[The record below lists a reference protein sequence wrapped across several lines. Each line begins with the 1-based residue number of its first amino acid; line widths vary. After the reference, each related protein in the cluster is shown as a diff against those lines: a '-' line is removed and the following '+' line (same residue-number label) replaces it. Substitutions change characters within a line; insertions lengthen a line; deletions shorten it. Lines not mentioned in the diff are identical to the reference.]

1 MACFG
6 VCLRYPVVFMADN
19 PEAQPTPGPVQPPEG
34 RLDSWKEIAA
44 YLGRGIRTVQRWE
57 REEGLPV
64 HRLAHEKRGSIYA
77 RREELAAW
85 WESRRLTL
93 AAPPTSDAVD
103 APVAPRLERVTWTTA
118 LTSWP
123 ALSSDARLIAY
134 VSDAGQDG
142 TTPQIWI
149 QQIGGAALRLTNG
162 EREYSHLSF
171 SPDDTRIIFTA
182 SDDSGPNVYEVP
194 TLGGEPR
201 LLQRGASRGRISPDG
216 LWLACVPHDAAGIRV
231 AARGG
236 AGFRTVASEMVDVA
250 CATWLP
256 DSRSVLVHARPD
268 PALEADWWIV
278 PMDGGSPTNTGVVQR
293 FREAGMFTVPTGV
306 AWVDDSLVF
315 SAAGAQGVSLYRQ
328 RLAASTFQ
336 PAGAPE
342 RLTAGSESAWLPTAA
357 AGRLAFFSSRA
368 DANLWSVALDAASGI
383 AHGPLRRM
391 TRGPFPLGYL
401 TVTNDFRTLAY
412 FSFRLGNG
420 DVFLRDLRT
429 GSERVLADGPAGAK
443 GYPAISPSG
452 SLLAYGMRMPG
463 GGRALR
469 PIFVA
474 CLPDGTWRT
483 LGDDCGGRPREWVD
497 ERRLII
503 ERFARLNS
511 IALIDTETGDQHEL
525 LESAERSVSNPRLSP
540 DRRWI
545 AFDASRPGEPAS
557 VFVSPF
563 REQPIPESEWVVVDR
578 SASHPFWSADGRLL
592 YYTPTGTN
600 PLVRSAVRA
609 RHFASASGLV
619 EGEPI
624 AVYASTEMLMPAY
637 LPGTAP
643 IATPDQ
649 IILVLGD
656 FRGDVWLMDL
666 DPHSNKVAGNSR

>member
-1 MACFG
+1 
-6 VCLRYPVVFMADN
+6 MADD
-19 PEAQPTPGPVQPPEG
+19 PDAQPTPSPVHAPEG

-93 AAPPTSDAVD
+93 AAPSTSDAVD
-103 APVAPRLERVTWTTA
+103 APVAPRLERVTWTAA

-171 SPDDTRIIFTA
+171 SPEDTRIIFTA

-236 AGFRTVASEMVDVA
+236 AGFRTVASELVDVA

-278 PMDGGSPTNTGVVQR
+278 PMDGGSPTNTGLVQR
-293 FREAGMFTVPTGV
+293 FREAGMFTVPTGA

-315 SAAGAQGVSLYRQ
+315 SAAGARGVSLYRQ
-328 RLAASTFQ
+328 RLVASTFQ

-357 AGRLAFFSSRA
+357 AGRLAFLSSRA

-401 TVTNDFRTLAY
+401 VGHERLPNARLFLVSARTRRRIPERSPNGLGEGSRRRTCRREGVSSDLAKRKPAGVRHEDAGRRARVTAHLRRLLA
-412 FSFRLGNG
+412 R
-420 DVFLRDLRT
+420 RDL
-429 GSERVLADGPAGAK
+429 AKAG
-443 GYPAISPSG
+443 
-452 SLLAYGMRMPG
+452 
-463 GGRALR
+463 
-469 PIFVA
+469 
-474 CLPDGTWRT
+474 
-483 LGDDCGGRPREWVD
+483 
-497 ERRLII
+497 
-503 ERFARLNS
+503 
-511 IALIDTETGDQHEL
+511 
-525 LESAERSVSNPRLSP
+525 
-540 DRRWI
+540 
-545 AFDASRPGEPAS
+545 
-557 VFVSPF
+557 
-563 REQPIPESEWVVVDR
+563 
-578 SASHPFWSADGRLL
+578 
-592 YYTPTGTN
+592 
-600 PLVRSAVRA
+600 
-609 RHFASASGLV
+609 
-619 EGEPI
+619 
-624 AVYASTEMLMPAY
+624 
-637 LPGTAP
+637 
-643 IATPDQ
+643 
-649 IILVLGD
+649 
-656 FRGDVWLMDL
+656 
-666 DPHSNKVAGNSR
+666 

>member
-1 MACFG
+1 
-6 VCLRYPVVFMADN
+6 MADN
-19 PEAQPTPGPVQPPEG
+19 PEGPSTPSPVHAPEG

-77 RREELAAW
+77 RKEELAAW
-85 WESRRLTL
+85 WESRRVTL
-93 AAPPTSDAVD
+93 AHPGPDAVD
-103 APVAPRLERVTWTTA
+103 LPVAPRLERVTWTAA

-171 SPDDTRIIFTA
+171 SPEDTRVIFTA

-201 LLQRGASRGRISPDG
+201 LLQRGASRGRTSPDG
-216 LWLACVPHDAAGIRV
+216 LWLACVPHAAAGIRV

-236 AGFRTVASEMVDVA
+236 AGFRTVAPEMVDVA

-268 PALEADWWIV
+268 PALEGDWWIV
-278 PMDGGSPTNTGVVQR
+278 PIDGGSPINTGLVQR

-315 SAAGAQGVSLYRQ
+315 SAAGAHGVSLYRQ
-328 RLAASTFQ
+328 RLVASTFQ

-342 RLTAGSESAWLPTAA
+342 RLTAGGEGAWLPTTA
-357 AGRLAFFSSRA
+357 AGRVAFFSSRA

-391 TRGPFPLGYL
+391 TRGPAPLGFV

-420 DVFLRDLRT
+420 DVFLRDLHT
-429 GSERVLADGPAGAK
+429 GSERLLTDGPAGAK
-443 GYPAISPSG
+443 GYPAISPGG
-452 SLLAYGMRMPG
+452 SLLAYGMRMPDA
-463 GGRALR
+463 GRALR
-469 PIFVA
+469 PIVIVS
-474 CLPDGTWRT
+474 LPDGTWRK

-497 ERRLII
+497 ERRLVI

-525 LESAERSVSNPRLSP
+525 LESAERSISNPRLSP

-545 AFDASRPGEPAS
+545 AFDASRPGEPAG

-563 REQPIPESEWVVVDR
+563 RAQPIPESEWVAVDR

-592 YYTPTGTN
+592 YYTPTSTN
-600 PLVRSAVRA
+600 PSVRSAVRA
-609 RHFASASGLV
+609 RHFASASGVV

-637 LPGTAP
+637 LSGTAP

-666 DPHSNKVAGNSR
+666 EPHS

>member
-1 MACFG
+1 
-6 VCLRYPVVFMADN
+6 MADN
-19 PEAQPTPGPVQPPEG
+19 PGAQPTPSPVHAPEG

-85 WESRRLTL
+85 WESRRRTL
-93 AAPPTSDAVD
+93 SAPPTPDAGD
-103 APVAPRLERVTWTTA
+103 APVAPGLERVTWTSA
-118 LTSWP
+118 LTNWP
-123 ALSSDARLIAY
+123 ALSSDARLVAY
-134 VSDAGQDG
+134 VSDGGQDG

-149 QQIGGAALRLTNG
+149 QQLGGAALQLTNG

-171 SPDDTRIIFTA
+171 SPEDTRIIFTA
-182 SDDSGPNVYEVP
+182 SDNSGPNVYEVP

-216 LWLACVPHDAAGIRV
+216 LWLASVPHDAAGIRI

-236 AGFRTVASEMVDVA
+236 AGFRTVAPEMVDVA

-256 DSRSVLVHARPD
+256 DSRSVLVHARSD
-268 PALEADWWIV
+268 PAVEADWWIV
-278 PMDGGSPTNTGVVQR
+278 PIDGGSPTNTRVVQQ
-293 FREAGMFTVPTGV
+293 FREVGMFTVPTGA
-306 AWVDDSLVF
+306 AWVNDSLVF
-315 SAAGAQGVSLYRQ
+315 SAAGAQGVNLYRQ
-328 RLAASTFQ
+328 RLLPSTFQ

-342 RLTAGSESAWLPTAA
+342 RLTVGSEASWLPTAA
-357 AGRLAFFSSRA
+357 AGRLAYFSSRA
-368 DANLWSVALDAASGI
+368 DANLWSVAVDAASGI

-401 TVTNDFRTLAY
+401 TVTSDFRTLAY
-412 FSFRLGNG
+412 FSFRLRNG
-420 DVFLRDLRT
+420 EVFLRDLAT
-429 GSERVLADGPAGAK
+429 GSERVLADGPAGSK

-469 PIFVA
+469 PIFVTG
-474 CLPDGTWRT
+474 LPDETWRS
-483 LGDDCGGRPREWVD
+483 LGEDCGGRPREWVD
-497 ERRLII
+497 ERWLTI
-503 ERFARLNS
+503 ERFGRLNS
-511 IALIDTETGDQHEL
+511 IALLDTGSGDQHEL

-545 AFDASRPGEPAS
+545 AFDASRRSEPAS
-557 VFVSPF
+557 VFVVPF
-563 REQPIPESEWVVVDR
+563 GEQPIPESEWVLVER
-578 SASHPFWSADGRLL
+578 SASHPFWSADGRFL
-592 YYTPTGTN
+592 YYTPTDRN

-609 RHFASASGLV
+609 RHFTSASGLV

-656 FRGDVWLMDL
+656 FRGDVWMMELT
-666 DPHSNKVAGNSR
+666 

>member
-1 MACFG
+1 MHGDPHAK
-6 VCLRYPVVFMADN
+6 P
-19 PEAQPTPGPVQPPEG
+19 AQGSDGSLES

-93 AAPPTSDAVD
+93 AAPSTSAVD

-149 QQIGGAALRLTNG
+149 QQMGGAALRLTNG

-182 SDDSGPNVYEVP
+182 SDESGPNVYEVP
-194 TLGGEPR
+194 ALGGEPR
-201 LLQRGASRGRISPDG
+201 LLQRGASRGSISPDG

-231 AARGG
+231 AARSG

-250 CATWLP
+250 GATWLP
-256 DSRSVLVHARPD
+256 DSRSVVVHARPA
-268 PALEADWWIV
+268 PALEPDWWIV

-293 FREAGMFTVPTGV
+293 FREAGMFTLPTGAV
-306 AWVDDSLVF
+306 WVDDSLVF
-315 SAAGAQGVSLYRQ
+315 SAAGPPGVCLYRQ

-342 RLTAGSESAWLPTAA
+342 RLTAGGEAAWLPTAA
-357 AGRLAFFSSRA
+357 AGRVAFFSSRA
-368 DANLWSVALDAASGI
+368 DANLWSVALDAASGV

-391 TRGPFPLGYL
+391 TRGPAPLGFV

-420 DVFLRDLRT
+420 DVFLRDLHT
-429 GSERVLADGPAGAK
+429 GSERLITDGPAGAK
-443 GYPAISPSG
+443 GYPAISPGG
-452 SLLAYGMRMPG
+452 SLLACGMRMPEA
-463 GGRALR
+463 GRALR
-469 PIFVA
+469 PIVIVS
-474 CLPDGTWRT
+474 LPDGPAPSGAAGSWRK

-511 IALIDTETGDQHEL
+511 IALIDTETGDQQEL

-545 AFDASRPGEPAS
+545 AFDASRRGEPAS

-578 SASHPFWSADGRLL
+578 SASHPFWSADGRFL
-592 YYTPTGTN
+592 YYTPTGRN

-609 RHFASASGLV
+609 RRFASASGLV

-637 LPGTAP
+637 LPGTAA
-643 IATPDQ
+643 IATPDE

-656 FRGDVWLMDL
+656 FRGDVWVMELT
-666 DPHSNKVAGNSR
+666 

>member
-1 MACFG
+1 MARFG
-6 VCLRYPVVFMADN
+6 VCLRYPDALMHDE
-19 PEAQPTPGPVQPPEG
+19 PIEG
-34 RLDSWKEIAA
+34 RLDSWKEIAV

-64 HRLAHEKRGSIYA
+64 HRLVHEKRGTIYA

-93 AAPPTSDAVD
+93 AAPPTPDAVD
-103 APVAPRLERVTWTTA
+103 APAAPRLERVTWTTA
-118 LTSWP
+118 LTNWP

-142 TTPQIWI
+142 TTPQICI

-162 EREYSHLSF
+162 DREYSHLSF

-216 LWLACVPHDAAGIRV
+216 RWLACVPLDAVGIRV

-236 AGFRTVASEMVDVA
+236 AGFRTVAPGMVDVA

-256 DSRSVLVHARPD
+256 DSRSVIVHARPD

-278 PMDGGSPTNTGVVQR
+278 PMDGGSSINTGVVQR
-293 FREAGMFTVPTGV
+293 FREAGLFTVPIGV
-306 AWVDDSLVF
+306 SWVDDSVVF
-315 SAAGAQGVSLYRQ
+315 SAAGAQGIGLYRQ
-328 RLAASTFQ
+328 RLAVSTFQ
-336 PAGAPE
+336 PAGGPE
-342 RLTAGSESAWLPTAA
+342 RLTAGGEAAWLPTAA
-357 AGRLAFFSSRA
+357 AAGRLAFLSLRA
-368 DANLWSVALDAASGI
+368 DSNLWSAALESAGRLAPGS
-383 AHGPLRRM
+383 LRRL
-391 TRGPFPLGYL
+391 TRGPLPTGFL

-412 FSFRLGNG
+412 SSYRLGGG
-420 DVFLRDLRT
+420 DVFLRDLHT
-429 GSERVLADGPAGAK
+429 GSERVLADGPAGPK

-452 SLLAYGMRMPG
+452 RLLAYGISMPEA
-463 GGRALR
+463 GRALR
-469 PIFVA
+469 PIVIVS
-474 CLPDGTWRT
+474 LSDGTWRK
-483 LGDDCGGRPREWVD
+483 LGEDCGGRPREWVD

-511 IALIDTETGDQHEL
+511 IALLDTETGDQQEL

-545 AFDASRPGEPAS
+545 AFDASHPGQPARTGGSRATS
-557 VFVSPF
+557 VCVSPF
-563 REQPIPESEWVVVDR
+563 GEQPIPESEWVVVDR

-609 RHFASASGLV
+609 RHFALPSGLV
-619 EGEPI
+619 EGESM

-637 LPGTAP
+637 LSGTAP

-656 FRGDVWLMDL
+656 FRGDIWLMEL
-666 DPHSNKVAGNSR
+666 DPHSNKRANNSG

>member
-1 MACFG
+1 MG
-6 VCLRYPVVFMADN
+6 DN
-19 PEAQPTPGPVQPPEG
+19 PDAQPTPSPVHAPEG

-93 AAPPTSDAVD
+93 AAPSPSDAVD
-103 APVAPRLERVTWTTA
+103 APVAPRLERVTFTTA

-162 EREYSHLSF
+162 ERQYSHLSF

-182 SDDSGPNVYEVP
+182 SDDAGPNVYEVP

-201 LLQRGASRGRISPDG
+201 LLQRGASRGCISPDG
-216 LWLACVPHDAAGIRV
+216 RWFACVPHDAAGIRV

-236 AGFRTVASEMVDVA
+236 AGFRTVASELVNVA

-278 PMDGGSPTNTGVVQR
+278 PIDGGSPTNIGLVQR

-315 SAAGAQGVSLYRQ
+315 SAAGNGGMCLYRQ
-328 RLAASTFQ
+328 RIAPSTFQ

-357 AGRLAFFSSRA
+357 AGRLAFLSSRA
-368 DANLWSVALDAASGI
+368 DANLWSVALDAASGV
-383 AHGPLRRM
+383 AQGPLRRM
-391 TRGPFPLGYL
+391 TRGQFPLGYL
-401 TVTNDFRTLAY
+401 TVTNDFQTLAY
-412 FSFRLGNG
+412 FSYRLGRG

-429 GSERVLADGPAGAK
+429 GSERVLAEGPAERERVSSDLAK
-443 GYPAISPSG
+443 RTPSG
-452 SLLAYGMRMPG
+452 VRHADAGSRARATAHFRRLLA
-463 GGRALR
+463 
-469 PIFVA
+469 
-474 CLPDGTWRT
+474 
-483 LGDDCGGRPREWVD
+483 
-497 ERRLII
+497 RR
-503 ERFARLNS
+503 
-511 IALIDTETGDQHEL
+511 
-525 LESAERSVSNPRLSP
+525 
-540 DRRWI
+540 
-545 AFDASRPGEPAS
+545 
-557 VFVSPF
+557 
-563 REQPIPESEWVVVDR
+563 
-578 SASHPFWSADGRLL
+578 
-592 YYTPTGTN
+592 
-600 PLVRSAVRA
+600 
-609 RHFASASGLV
+609 
-619 EGEPI
+619 
-624 AVYASTEMLMPAY
+624 
-637 LPGTAP
+637 
-643 IATPDQ
+643 
-649 IILVLGD
+649 
-656 FRGDVWLMDL
+656 DL
-666 DPHSNKVAGNSR
+666 AHAG

>member
-1 MACFG
+1 MHG
-6 VCLRYPVVFMADN
+6 EPPPQSR
-19 PEAQPTPGPVQPPEG
+19 PGSDESLEG

-85 WESRRLTL
+85 WESRRVTL
-93 AAPPTSDAVD
+93 AALPPPVAAVESG
-103 APVAPRLERVTWTTA
+103 APVTPRLERVTWTAA
-118 LTSWP
+118 LTQWP

-149 QQIGGAALRLTNG
+149 QQLGGAALRLTNG

-182 SDDSGPNVYEVP
+182 TDESGPNVYEVA
-194 TLGGEPR
+194 TLGGDPR
-201 LLQRGASRGRISPDG
+201 LLQRGVSRGSISPDG
-216 LWLACVPHDAAGIRV
+216 LWLTCVPDDAVGIRV
-231 AARGG
+231 WPRGG
-236 AGFRTVASEMVDVA
+236 SGFRTLASELVDVA

-256 DSRSVLVHARPD
+256 DSRSMVVHARPN
-268 PALEADWWIV
+268 PALEPDWWII
-278 PMDGGSPTNTGVVQR
+278 PLNGGPLTNTGVVQR
-293 FREAGMFTVPTGV
+293 LREAGLFTVPTGA
-306 AWVDDSLVF
+306 AWVHDSLVF
-315 SAAGAQGVSLYRQ
+315 TAAGPPGVNLYRQ

-342 RLTAGSESAWLPTAA
+342 RLTTGGESAWLPTAA

-368 DANLWSVALDAASGI
+368 DQNLWSVALDQGTGI

-391 TRGPFPLGYL
+391 TRGVPAPLGYL
-401 TVTNDFRTLAY
+401 SVTNDFRTLAY
-412 FSFRLGNG
+412 FSFRLGVG
-420 DVFLRDLRT
+420 DIFLRDLHT
-429 GSERVLADGPAGAK
+429 DSERVLADGPDDPK

-452 SLLAYGMRMPG
+452 HQLAYGTRMMKGLP
-463 GGRALR
+463 LR
-469 PIFVA
+469 PIFISDVSG
-474 CLPDGTWRT
+474 GTWRK

-511 IALIDTETGDQHEL
+511 IALLDTETGAQHEL
-525 LESAERSVSNPRLSP
+525 LASTERSLTNPRLSP

-545 AFDASRPGEPAS
+545 AFDAMRAGQPACVCVSAFGEP
-557 VFVSPF
+557 
-563 REQPIPESEWVVVDR
+563 PIPESEWVVVDR

-600 PLVRSAVRA
+600 PMIRSAVRA
-609 RHFASASGLV
+609 RRFVSASGLV
-619 EGEPI
+619 DGDSL
-624 AVYASTEMLMPAY
+624 AVYASTDMLMPAY
-637 LPGTAP
+637 SQARHQSPHRPRSFWCSATTGGTS
-643 IATPDQ
+643 
-649 IILVLGD
+649 G
-656 FRGDVWLMDL
+656 
-666 DPHSNKVAGNSR
+666 

>member
-1 MACFG
+1 
-6 VCLRYPVVFMADN
+6 MADN
-19 PEAQPTPGPVQPPEG
+19 PGAQPAPSPAHSPEG

-64 HRLAHEKRGSIYA
+64 HRLAHDKRGSVYA

-93 AAPPTSDAVD
+93 AAPSTPDAVY
-103 APVAPRLERVTWTTA
+103 APVVPRLERVTWTAA
-118 LTSWP
+118 LTNWP

-134 VSDAGQDG
+134 VSDGGQDG

-149 QQIGGAALRLTNG
+149 QQMGGAALRLTNG
-162 EREYSHLSF
+162 ECEYSHLSF

-201 LLQRGASRGRISPDG
+201 LLQRGASRGSISPDG
-216 LWLACVPHDAAGIRV
+216 LWLACVPPDAAGIRI
-231 AARGG
+231 APRGG
-236 AGFRTVASEMVDVA
+236 AGFRTVASELVDVA
-250 CATWLP
+250 CATWSP

-268 PALEADWWIV
+268 PALEADWWVV
-278 PMDGGSPTNTGVVQR
+278 PLDGGSPTDTGLVQQ
-293 FREAGMFTVPTGV
+293 FREAGMFTVPTGA
-306 AWVDDSLVF
+306 AWVADSLVF
-315 SAAGAQGVSLYRQ
+315 SAAGAQGVNLYRQ
-328 RLAASTFQ
+328 RLVASTFQ
-336 PAGAPE
+336 PASASE
-342 RLTAGSESAWLPTAA
+342 RLTAGSETAWLPTAA
-357 AGRLAFFSSRA
+357 AGRLAFLGSRA
-368 DANLWSVALDAASGI
+368 DGNLWSVGLDGASGI

-391 TRGPFPLGYL
+391 TRGPQPLGFL
-401 TVTNDFRTLAY
+401 SVTNDCRTLAY

-420 DVFLRDLRT
+420 DIFLRDLRT
-429 GSERVLADGPAGAK
+429 GSERLLADGPVGSK
-443 GYPAISPSG
+443 GYPAISPG
-452 SLLAYGMRMPG
+452 GNLLAYGLRMPG

-474 CLPDGTWRT
+474 SLSNGTWRK

-497 ERRLII
+497 ERRLMI

-511 IALIDTETGDQHEL
+511 IALIDTEAGDQHEL
-525 LESAERSVSNPRLSP
+525 LESAERSISNPRMSP

-563 REQPIPESEWVVVDR
+563 REQLIPESEWVVVDR

-600 PLVRSAVRA
+600 PLVRSTVRA
-609 RHFASASGLV
+609 RHFSSTPGLV

-666 DPHSNKVAGNSR
+666 DPQSNKVAGNSR